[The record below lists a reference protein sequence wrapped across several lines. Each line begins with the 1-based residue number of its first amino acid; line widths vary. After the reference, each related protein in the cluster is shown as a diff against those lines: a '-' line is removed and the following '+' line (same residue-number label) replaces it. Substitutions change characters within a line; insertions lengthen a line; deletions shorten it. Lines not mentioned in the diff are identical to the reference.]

1 MYSKHEQNDM
11 YAAQSNQQVYE
22 KLNTKVMGMYN
33 QEIVKQQIK
42 PDSKA
47 QFSNFIQHLNKII
60 WQIPSKGFSV
70 HTHI

>member
-47 QFSNFIQHLNKII
+47 QFSNFIQHFNKIFLAD
-60 WQIPSKGFSV
+60 PL
-70 HTHI
+70 